1 MHCTDYEIQ
10 IGDYVDGTLDAP
22 AQRALEAHLST
33 CERCR
38 RVADDFRAIRAASL
52 TLEPHVPPP
61 QMWAR
66 IAAAI
71 EAEERPRL
79 WAVFGLQ
86 LGWQPFAT
94 AAVALMVAAGV
105 SWMAWRDLASAP
117 AVSNTTVAFS
127 GAADEGAVT
136 GTLTPEPVQPMEVEF
151 KLAEDQYVEAIV
163 GLEQITKTA
172 GTELD
177 AETADV
183 MQANLT
189 VIDQAIGESR
199 AALQTEP
206 ANDLAQES
214 LFEALRSKVALLQD
228 TVALINEMRKGNA
241 EGAARIVSGLN
252 Q

>member
-1 MHCTDYEIQ
+1 MNCTDYEIQ

-22 AQRALEAHLST
+22 AQRVLEAHLSS
-33 CERCR
+33 CARCR

-61 QMWAR
+61 HVWTR

-71 EAEERPRL
+71 EADERRPWL
-79 WAVFGLQ
+79 WGAVGLQ
-86 LGWQPFAT
+86 HFGWRPLAT
-94 AAVALMVAAGV
+94 GAIAFVLVAGV
-105 SWMAWRDLASAP
+105 SWMAWRDLASVP
-117 AVSNTTVAFS
+117 ADPNPDVAV
-127 GAADEGAVT
+127 ADT
-136 GTLTPEPVQPMEVEF
+136 YDPVQPMEVEL
-151 KLAEDQYVEAIV
+151 KLAEDQYVQAIA
-163 GLEQITKTA
+163 GLEQITKT
-172 GTELD
+172 GSTELD
-177 AETADV
+177 METADV
-183 MQANLT
+183 VQANIT

-206 ANDLAQES
+206 ASDLAQDS

-228 TVALINEMRKGNA
+228 TVALINKMRKGNA

>member
-1 MHCTDYEIQ
+1 MNCTDYEIQ

-22 AQRALEAHLST
+22 MQRALEAHLST
-33 CERCR
+33 CARCR

-61 QMWAR
+61 HVWTR

-71 EAEERPRL
+71 DADERRPGP
-79 WAVFGLQ
+79 WGVFGLQ
-86 LGWQPFAT
+86 NVGWRLPAI
-94 AAVALMVAAGV
+94 AAIALVLVTGV
-105 SWMAWRDLASAP
+105 SWMAWRDLASVP
-117 AVSNTTVAFS
+117 ASPNPDVVVADTVTH
-127 GAADEGAVT
+127 D
-136 GTLTPEPVQPMEVEF
+136 PVQPVEVEL
-151 KLAEDQYVEAIV
+151 KLAEDQYVQAIA
-163 GLEQITKTA
+163 GLEQITKT
-172 GTELD
+172 GSTELD
-177 AETADV
+177 METADV

-206 ANDLAQES
+206 ASDLAQDS